1 MVRRMP
7 ASAPWGAAGELAA
20 SRHGVLTRLQAAD
33 NEISAKVIRRLL
45 RTGHVREPVPG
56 VLIVAGAPDT
66 WRQRVEVATLASRGA
81 GIAGFRSTAA
91 LHGFDGYR
99 PGPIELLV
107 PSRRHIELPG
117 LVLHRGPMDRR
128 DLCIID
134 AIACTSIE
142 RTLCDLGAVDSPPKV
157 RVAFESA
164 WRNGCSLRKIRATA
178 ERMHRPG
185 QRGTK
190 LVLALLDEAALHR
203 RSTESALELR
213 VERALRGV
221 AGVVRQHTVRSS
233 SGRFVARV
241 DFAIPE
247 LRIAIEA
254 HSRQHHFGPQRESA
268 DATREV
274 ALLAQ
279 GWVVRYITDA
289 QCREPHQLR
298 ESILS
303 LIAARLANW
312 GTSRPA

>member
-7 ASAPWGAAGELAA
+7 APAPWGAAGELAA
-20 SRHGVLTRLQAAD
+20 SRHGVLTRHQAAD
-33 NEISAKVIRRLL
+33 NGISAKVILRLL

-81 GIAGFRSTAA
+81 GVAGFRSAAA
-91 LHGFDGYR
+91 LHGLDGYR
-99 PGPIELLV
+99 PGPMELLV
-107 PSRRHIELPG
+107 PSRRHIKLPG

-142 RTLCDLGAVDSPPKV
+142 RTLCDLGAVDSPSKV

-164 WRNGCSLRKIRATA
+164 WRNGCSLRKLRATA
-178 ERMHRPG
+178 ERLHRPG

-213 VERALRGV
+213 VERALRGIS
-221 AGVVRQHTVRSS
+221 GLVRQYTVRSP

-268 DATREV
+268 DATREA

-279 GWVVRYITDA
+279 GWVVRYVTDV
-289 QCREPHQLR
+289 QCREQLQLR
-298 ESILS
+298 ASITS
-303 LIAARLANW
+303 LIAARSANW

>member
-1 MVRRMP
+1 M
-7 ASAPWGAAGELAA
+7 
-20 SRHGVLTRLQAAD
+20 
-33 NEISAKVIRRLL
+33 
-45 RTGHVREPVPG
+45 
-56 VLIVAGAPDT
+56 LIVSGAPDT
-66 WRQRVEVATLASRGA
+66 WRQRVEVATLASRSA
-81 GIAGFRSTAA
+81 GVAGFRSAAA

-99 PGPIELLV
+99 PGPLELLI
-107 PSRRHIELPG
+107 PSRRHIELPD
-117 LVLHRGPMDRR
+117 LVVHRGPMDRR
-128 DLCIID
+128 DLCMVD
-134 AIACTSIE
+134 AIASTSIA
-142 RTLCDLGAVDSPPKV
+142 RTLCDLGSVDPPSKV
-157 RVAFESA
+157 RIAFESA
-164 WRNGCSLRKIRATA
+164 WRNGCSLRSLRSTA
-178 ERMHRPG
+178 ERLHRPG

-190 LVLALLDEAALHR
+190 LVLALLDEAVPQQQA
-203 RSTESALELR
+203 TESALEVR
-213 VERALRGV
+213 VEQALRGI

-289 QCREPHQLR
+289 QCREPHKLR
-298 ESILS
+298 ASIAS
-303 LIAARLANW
+303 LIAARSANW